1 MLQRAASRAAGAT
14 VFAYRV
20 LDPQRYGVVEFDAKG
35 RAIGLEE
42 KPSAPRSNFAV
53 TGLYFYDNRVLD
65 VAAHL
70 APSARGELEIT
81 DVNRAYLATGD
92 LHVEI
97 LGRGMAWLDTGTHEA
112 LLQASNF
119 IQAIEARQGLKVAC
133 PEEIAWN
140 SGWITSEDV
149 ARLAEKMN
157 KNEYGAYLLRMLE
170 EGRP

>member
-1 MLQRAASRAAGAT
+1 
-14 VFAYRV
+14 
-20 LDPQRYGVVEFDAKG
+20 
-35 RAIGLEE
+35 
-42 KPSAPRSNFAV
+42 
-53 TGLYFYDNRVLD
+53 
-65 VAAHL
+65 
-70 APSARGELEIT
+70 
-81 DVNRAYLATGD
+81 
-92 LHVEI
+92 
-97 LGRGMAWLDTGTHEA
+97 MAWLDTGTHEA

-149 ARLAEKMN
+149 ARLAGRMN